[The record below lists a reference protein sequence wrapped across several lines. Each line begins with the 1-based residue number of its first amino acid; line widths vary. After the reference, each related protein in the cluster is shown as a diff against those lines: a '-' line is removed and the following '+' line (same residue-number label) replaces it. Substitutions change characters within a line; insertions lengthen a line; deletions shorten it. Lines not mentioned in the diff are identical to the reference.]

1 MSQSGSPSSV
11 PWRFR
16 GAANA
21 AFSGVTAIEF
31 DRTCELLWLG
41 DAFGHV
47 TSFALSTPS
56 ATTSSQD
63 EIAWSTYS
71 SFRPFVDTPCQH
83 IQFLH
88 DSLIAMATNNKIRVT
103 KRGGVTVL
111 NYDAPTA
118 LQRRIGFFQTDYDGG
133 AMYLAGETPGV
144 QRITLARPDESEQTA
159 SAEGITSALR
169 FGDDWVAVGTTG
181 GSLSLRHPLTL
192 EPIASIKP
200 FASRITAVAGSGQH
214 IWAAS
219 SERNLSNVVK
229 VFDTR
234 QMSEPLN
241 VISGLQGGAAASLRV
256 YTDHAAIERAFLVT
270 SQGFHMLQVDAPM
283 PTYSSVGMEGGSIT
297 AGAVTS
303 SGIGAVLGN
312 DKGYL
317 LTMSNAASTEAFSIH
332 SQPRQPPQPK
342 AHHDNHHHAWSQNA
356 TNRGQLDSGFDY
368 EYPEGELCSNWPSN
382 DYMLL
387 SAESKLKFMNIRVPQ
402 GQVMVNTWNLTRAD
416 LYAPDPKDKVNI
428 IIPNP
433 YPYNSDLGDDPS
445 KVQTLLQDLRKSKR
459 NVTRAKG
466 ETTGLYSKQEEA
478 LQACYGGSNQTA
490 FQWGAY
496 NPTREV
502 IGIDNST
509 PESWVSPVLQSLYL
523 CHAPHYPVRKAFVN
537 HVCKKE
543 YCIACEVAII
553 FTNMMI
559 TSSSNSTAAALGSS
573 AASLLAPVVQPAGL
587 LRCMTQLPLFVEA
600 GLFVPTVDRDHA
612 VRKIHLTQKLLL
624 EVIDRDLR
632 IAPEFKFIP
641 HARPSS
647 TNTSVAGAA
656 VGFTAASPIMSTH
669 LPFLAASSDGTL
681 SPGMALS
688 SPLTGFPMPG
698 LPSLSTT
705 PPLAPLLGNNPFAIP
720 SLQQQPQAP
729 VDLDGLMV
737 TYFGTE
743 FQVSSH
749 RNAAHGGAP
758 PADIPPRFFWE
769 VPASA
774 VKVDE
779 GLQHLLKQLES
790 YNGDPVQI
798 KRLPPII
805 ILLLNPEHG
814 NLKPPSSLK
823 FSRPPKE
830 EFNYLLSSNV
840 LHLAEDVDDS
850 GLFVG
855 HHQTGDRE
863 NFVLVNDYLVSTP
876 QPEELL
882 EASIPA
888 TTTHSVVLTCY
899 ALDSFRS
906 NPKYQSKDVDATRP
920 PNLFDT
926 LGPLLIHDDFAAPLQ
941 KLWRPSP
948 DGDDVAPPPFPQ
960 RFQSAITSHLDIQP
974 GDIVAIDAEYVVLA
988 WGNKRPDEPEWIRRQ
1003 RKPHMSLARVSCILS
1018 GKDGDERTIMDDY
1031 VHTPEDV
1038 LDYVTLYSGIHEGD
1052 LDPTRSTK
1060 NLTALKATQY
1070 KLRALV
1076 DRGVRFVGHGLPQDF
1091 RVCNVVVPPSQ
1102 IIDTLELF
1110 HRSGHRK
1117 LSLRFLAY
1125 LVLGERVQEDE
1136 HDSVE
1141 DARTS
1146 LRLYRK
1152 YQEAQLLG
1160 VFETLMDHIIAR
1172 GHETNWY
1179 VPSSAISSPPPPA
1192 SSSSAVADSSPSG
1205 LGLLSSPLEETVLT
1219 STNDIGLEGEGGDD
1233 SDSSTTDDSSHNAA
1247 RVLTLNLGV
1256 DLDGTG
1262 GANGVSSSS
1271 AAVQALLGSPG
1282 KLASGS
1288 SSTLK
1293 PTTQGDFSSHD
1304 EEDAR
1309 RDANNS
1315 TTSSTN
1321 SDDQQMES
1329 DSPFIPTREPTG
1341 NREQGGDF

>member
-1 MSQSGSPSSV
+1 MSQTGSPSAV

-47 TSFALSTPS
+47 TSFALSAQS
-56 ATTSSQD
+56 AASSQ
-63 EIAWSTYS
+63 EEVAWSTYS

-88 DSLIAMATNNKIRVT
+88 DNTNNDSLIAMATSNKIRVT

-111 NYDAPTA
+111 NYDVPAT
-118 LQRRIGFFQTDYDGG
+118 LQRRIGFFQTDYRSG

-144 QRITLARPDESEQTA
+144 QRITLERPEDSEQTS

-200 FASRITAVAGSGQH
+200 FASRITAIAGSGH
-214 IWAAS
+214 HVWVAS
-219 SERNLSNVVK
+219 SERNLTNIVK
-229 VFDTR
+229 VFDAR
-234 QMSEPLN
+234 QMNEPVN

-256 YTDHAAIERAFLVT
+256 YSDLASIERAFLVT
-270 SQGFHMLQVDAPM
+270 TQGFHTLQVDAPL
-283 PTYSSVGMEGGSIT
+283 PIYSSVGMEGGSIT
-297 AGAVTS
+297 AGAVTA

-317 LTMSNAASTEAFSIH
+317 LTMSNAASGDLFSIH
-332 SQPRQPPQPK
+332 SNPRQPPQPK

-368 EYPEGELCSNWPSN
+368 EYPEVDLCSNWPSSE
-382 DYMLL
+382 YMLL

-459 NVTRAKG
+459 SVTRAKG

-478 LQACYGGSNQTA
+478 LQVCYGGTTQAA
-490 FQWGAY
+490 FQWAAY

-502 IGIDNST
+502 IGIDNSM
-509 PESWVSPVLQSLYL
+509 PESWVSSVLQSLYL

-537 HVCKKE
+537 HVCKKQ

-573 AASLLAPVVQPAGL
+573 TASLLPPIVQPAGL

-612 VRKIHLTQKLLL
+612 VRKIHMTQKLLL

-632 IAPEFKFIP
+632 IAPENKLMP
-641 HARPSS
+641 HMRPMMSS
-647 TNTSVAGAA
+647 GLV
-656 VGFTAASPIMSTH
+656 ASPIMSTH
-669 LPFLAASSDGTL
+669 LPFLTASADGTL
-681 SPGMALS
+681 SPSLSLS

-705 PPLAPLLGNNPFAIP
+705 PPLVPLVGTNNPFAI
-720 SLQQQPQAP
+720 LQQPQPP

-737 TYFGTE
+737 SYFGTE

-749 RNAAHGGAP
+749 RNASHGGAP

-863 NFVLVNDYLVSTP
+863 NFVLVNDYLVSPP

-906 NPKYQSKDVDATRP
+906 NPKFQAKDVDATRP

-926 LGPLLIHDDFAAPLQ
+926 LGPLLIQDDFAVPLQ
-941 KLWRPSP
+941 RLWRPSHEE
-948 DGDDVAPPPFPQ
+948 DVPPPVP
-960 RFQSAITSHLDIQP
+960 RFQSAISSHHDIQP
-974 GDIVAIDAEYVVLA
+974 GDLVAIDAEYVVLT

-1018 GKDGDERTIMDDY
+1018 SRDGDERTIMDDY

-1052 LDPTRSTK
+1052 LDPTKSTK
-1060 NLTALKATQY
+1060 NLTALKATQF

-1076 DRGVRFVGHGLPQDF
+1076 DRGVKFVGHGLPQDF

-1179 VPSSAISSPPPPA
+1179 VPTSAVASPPPA
-1192 SSSSAVADSSPSG
+1192 SSSAAIDSPSTVVVA
-1205 LGLLSSPLEETVLT
+1205 SPQEGPAAALTIDEE
-1219 STNDIGLEGEGGDD
+1219 SID
-1233 SDSSTTDDSSHNAA
+1233 SDCAFNDDDGATAA
-1247 RVLTLNLGV
+1247 RALTLNLGV
-1256 DLDGTG
+1256 DLDGM
-1262 GANGVSSSS
+1262 S
-1271 AAVQALLGSPG
+1271 AAGVASTSAVVQALLGSPG
-1282 KLASGS
+1282 KLMSGS

-1293 PTTQGDFSSHD
+1293 PTSHGDFASQEVNPEGADSASRSTD
-1304 EEDAR
+1304 SANGDDVAS
-1309 RDANNS
+1309 RDAVA
-1315 TTSSTN
+1315 
-1321 SDDQQMES
+1321 
-1329 DSPFIPTREPTG
+1329 TREPTDS
-1341 NREQGGDF
+1341 NYQQEEES